1 MLAGLPSK
9 APSSCGRD
17 VRSCPGRTS
26 VSPLRLN
33 LIAMVQMRTV
43 LPVAD
48 NSGAKLVRCI
58 TVVRRMR
65 KRPSGNV
72 GSELVVSVIENDRSV
87 KQRKAR
93 KGELHRALI
102 VRTPNEKLRPDGGS
116 VRASESAAILIA
128 RDSGA
133 PLGTRIRGPV
143 SAALDRRRY
152 LKVLSLAR
160 TTLFSSLGTRRGM
173 STSSQG
179 IYFRACPAK

>member
-1 MLAGLPSK
+1 
-9 APSSCGRD
+9 
-17 VRSCPGRTS
+17 
-26 VSPLRLN
+26 
-33 LIAMVQMRTV
+33 MVQMRTV

-72 GSELVVSVIENDRSV
+72 GSELVVSVTANDRSV

-93 KGELHRALI
+93 KGEVHRALV
-102 VRTPNEKLRPDGGS
+102 VRSPNEKLRPDGGS
-116 VRASESAAILIA
+116 VRMSESAAILIS

-143 SAALDRRRY
+143 SAALDRKRY
-152 LKVLSLAR
+152 MKVLSLAR
-160 TTLFSSLGTRRGM
+160 TTLFSTLATRR
-173 STSSQG
+173 SLETAPG
-179 IYFRACPAK
+179 IYERTSLK

>member
-1 MLAGLPSK
+1 
-9 APSSCGRD
+9 
-17 VRSCPGRTS
+17 
-26 VSPLRLN
+26 
-33 LIAMVQMRTV
+33 MVQMRSV

-72 GSELVVSVIENDRSV
+72 GSELVVSVTASDRSV

-93 KGELHRALI
+93 KGEVHRALV
-102 VRTPNEKLRPDGGS
+102 VRSPNEKLRPDGGS
-116 VRASESAAILIA
+116 VRTSETAAILISG
-128 RDSGA
+128 DTGA

-143 SAALDRRRY
+143 SASLDRKRY

-160 TTLFSSLGTRRGM
+160 TTLFSSLATRRGF
-173 STSSQG
+173 SSG
-179 IYFRACPAK
+179 AGVYERRFGTER